1 MKVLIIG
8 GRRYLGPRLVQ
19 RLLDC
24 GHEPVLFNRGRTN
37 APLPTRQPIREVH
50 GDCRDETAVRHAVTQ
65 ESFDAVIDTQAFVAN
80 DAERMV
86 RALSGRVAKFLV
98 ISSVACYGRL
108 RTVPADE
115 SHPYTADDNA
125 FPGEGNS
132 YAAGKRDVEQ
142 VCLRAH
148 AERKLPI
155 IIIRPSV
162 AYGYARLVS
171 IWGYCT
177 RHVSRIRAGKPII
190 VPDNGESLIQPVHI
204 DDEAAI
210 IEKTLVHDAANGQA
224 FNCAGPRAVP
234 LWQYFRAH
242 GEALGKPVECVEIPA
257 SFIAGFDPVRGA
269 RSSEN
274 LVFNHAYDVSKLRR
288 VLGFTHAHEL
298 TDGLRKTIKFLD
310 RWNLIEPTAEI
321 DPEDHLIQAYCRGGG
336 GVMLTAAGQ
345 QLRARVNHK
354 VPEKMPLTNWAPDHY
369 VPEGRES

>member
-24 GHEPVLFNRGRTN
+24 GHEPVLFNRGRTK
-37 APLPTRQPIREVH
+37 APLPTLRPIREIQ
-50 GDCRDETAVRHAVTQ
+50 GDCRDESSLRHGVQAGR
-65 ESFDAVIDTQAFVAN
+65 FDAVIDTQAFN
-80 DAERMV
+80 GDDAERAI
-86 RALSGRVAKFLV
+86 RALEGKIAKYLV

-108 RTVPADE
+108 RAIPADE
-115 SHPYTADDNA
+115 SHPYISDETG

-132 YAAGKRDVEQ
+132 YATGKRDVEQ
-142 VCLRAH
+142 VCLKAH
-148 AERKLPI
+148 ADRNFPA

-190 VPDNGESLIQPVHI
+190 VPDNGESLIQPIHI

-210 IEKTLVHDAANGQA
+210 IEKALTNEAAIGQA

-234 LWQYFRAH
+234 LWQYFKTHA
-242 GEALGKPVECVEIPA
+242 EVLGKPIACIEIPA
-257 SFIAGFDPVRGA
+257 VLIHGFDPVRGA

-274 LVFNHAYDVSKLRR
+274 LVFNHAYDVSKLQR
-288 VLGFTHAHEL
+288 VLNFKHSYEL
-298 TDGLRKTIKFLD
+298 NEGLKHTIAFLD
-310 RWNLIEPTAEI
+310 RWGLMEPTGEI
-321 DPEDHLIQAYCRGGG
+321 DPEDHLIDSWRREAGS
-336 GVMLTAAGQ
+336 MLNTIGE
-345 QLRARVNHK
+345 QLRLKTRHQ
-354 VPEKMPLTNWAPDHY
+354 VPDKTSLINWAPDHY
-369 VPEGRES
+369 VPEQEGER